1 MDIAQVFLT
10 SSHTVKGK
18 IKVFGDNVRRL
29 RKAKKLTQ
37 EKLAEAANCHP
48 NYLGGI
54 ERGERN
60 PSLKNILAIAKAL
73 DCETSRLFEKVSKGI
88 K

>member
-1 MDIAQVFLT
+1 MGD
-10 SSHTVKGK
+10 K
-18 IKVFGDNVRRL
+18 IKDFGNNIKIL
-29 RKAKKLTQ
+29 RKAKRLSQ

-60 PSLKNILAIAKAL
+60 PSLKNILAIATAL
-73 DCETSRLFEKVSKGI
+73 DCEASRLFEKVNKGTYR
-88 K
+88 

>member
-1 MDIAQVFLT
+1 
-10 SSHTVKGK
+10 VKGK

-60 PSLKNILAIAKAL
+60 PSRKKRHKRYMSVPVNSINFSLPQGHLGFIQAIG
-73 DCETSRLFEKVSKGI
+73 LFR
-88 K
+88 